1 MKICRLAMV
10 SASAGAGPG
19 AAGDG
24 GEVTEGEVTEGPAR
38 GVDSEGLS
46 ACTRAAIPVKT
57 VPKSM
62 GGGVGATGAGANR
75 SFNAPKVLTKSCS

>member
-19 AAGDG
+19 AAGAG
-24 GEVTEGEVTEGPAR
+24 GEVTEEVAVGPAR

-46 ACTRAAIPVKT
+46 ACTRAAIPVRT

-62 GGGVGATGAGANR
+62 AGGVGATGAGAN
-75 SFNAPKVLTKSCS
+75 SSLNAPKVCTKSWS